1 MPKNAVGRFIPEE
14 IKGRRLKPF
23 KGAFRSKPHGY
34 KGRPKLY
41 YHRPGKKKLLKSIES
56 AIKAV
61 GLKSGMTV
69 SFHHQLRNGDWIVNM
84 VLDKIAKLGIKNLK
98 LATRALF
105 PVHEPVIDHI
115 RQGVITSIESS
126 MNGPVG
132 AAVGKGA
139 LLPNIA
145 VLRSHGGRGRAIEAD
160 DLHIDVTFLGASE
173 CDEQGNCNGVK
184 GKSAFGP
191 IGPAWVDYQYADRVV
206 IITDNLVPYPATP
219 ISVPATHVDYVVE
232 VDSLGDPG
240 GILFGTTKITRSPA
254 RLLIA
259 EYVVEVLKASG
270 LLKNGFAFQAG
281 AGGISLAVTKFLH
294 DHMKAENI
302 VGNFAVGGSTKF
314 VTDMLQ
320 DGTIRKILDAQC
332 FDTEAIN
339 SLRDN
344 PNHQEISS
352 DIFGNPHTKGCV
364 THNIDV
370 AFLGATE
377 VDVDF
382 NVNVVTH
389 SDGMLLHGIGGH
401 ADAAAG
407 ARLTFVAVPLFR
419 KRIPV
424 IRDKVTTVIAPGE
437 TIDVVVTERGIAVNP
452 TRKDLIKKLKVRQD
466 LPITTIQKLKQEA
479 ENICGKPEPPD
490 LDDEIVAII
499 EYRDGTV
506 IDTVRKVKG

>member
-1 MPKNAVGRFIPEE
+1 MPVNAVGRFIPEE
-14 IKGRRLKPF
+14 LGGRKLVPF
-23 KGAFRSKPHGY
+23 KGAFKLKPSGY
-34 KGRPKLY
+34 KGRTKLS
-41 YHRPGKKKLLKSIES
+41 YHRPGKNKLKRSIED

-61 GLKSGMTV
+61 GLKSGMTI
-69 SFHHQLRNGDWIVNM
+69 SFHHQLRNGDWIINM
-84 VLDKIAKLGIKNLK
+84 VMDKIARMGINNLTLGS
-98 LATRALF
+98 RALF
-105 PVHEPVIDHI
+105 PVHKPIIDLI
-115 RQGVITSIESS
+115 NKGVITRIESS

-132 AAVGKGA
+132 AAVGQGA
-139 LLPNIA
+139 LLPNLA
-145 VLRSHGGRGRAIEAD
+145 VLRSHGGRGRAIQAD

-173 CDEQGNCNGVK
+173 ADEQGTCNGVH

-191 IGPAWVDYQYADRVV
+191 LGPAWVDYQFAEKVV

-219 ISVPATHVDYVVE
+219 ISIPATHVDYVVE
-232 VDSLGDPG
+232 IDSLGDPG
-240 GILFGTTKITRSPA
+240 GILFGTTQITRSPA

-259 EYVVEVLKASG
+259 DYVVEVLKSSG
-270 LLKNGFAFQAG
+270 LLKDGFSFQAG
-281 AGGISLAVTKFLH
+281 AGGISLAVTKFLG
-294 DHMKAENI
+294 DHMREESI
-302 VGNFAVGGSTKF
+302 VGSFAVGGSTKF
-314 VTDMLQ
+314 VTDMLE
-320 DGTIRKILDAQC
+320 DGTIRKVLDAQC
-332 FDTEAIN
+332 FDTTGIN

-364 THNIDV
+364 THVIDA

-377 VDVDF
+377 VDTDF

-407 ARLTFVAVPLFR
+407 AKITFIAMPLFR

-424 IRDKVTTVIAPGE
+424 IRDKVTTVVAPGE
-437 TIDVVVTERGIAVNP
+437 TIDVVVTERGIAINP
-452 TRKDLIKKLKVRQD
+452 KRKDLLKKLKLRKD

-479 ENICGKPEPPD
+479 EDLCGKPEPPR
-490 LDDEIVAII
+490 LTDEIVAYV

-506 IDTVRKVKG
+506 IDTIKKIKA